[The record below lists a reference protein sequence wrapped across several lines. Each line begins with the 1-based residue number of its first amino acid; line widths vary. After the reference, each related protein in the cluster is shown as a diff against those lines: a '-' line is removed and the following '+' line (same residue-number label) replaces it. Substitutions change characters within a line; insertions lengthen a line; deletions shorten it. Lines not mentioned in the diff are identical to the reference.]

1 MGKITW
7 QTSLKKKKSM
17 CREFNAKMIV
27 WCLTKTRFPSRPCFV
42 YGLWN
47 VPLGKTW
54 SLFVCLVRRTCKKK
68 KKKKK
73 TEGSGYC
80 ANPWG
85 PVASFKGLCKMA
97 AAPCLLAALQAASRW
112 EKSAPFSCLHS
123 QAPPTALS
131 SGSKPPTVK
140 QKFTCLPDIPSSWPT
155 TYILG
160 DPLRLN
166 TGAMQ

>member
-1 MGKITW
+1 
-7 QTSLKKKKSM
+7 M

-27 WCLTKTRFPSRPCFV
+27 WCLTKTRFPSCPCFV

-54 SLFVCLVRRTCKKK
+54 SLFAYLVKRTRE

-80 ANPWG
+80 ANPQG
-85 PVASFKGLCKMA
+85 PVASFEGLCKIA
-97 AAPCLLAALQAASRW
+97 AAPFLLAALQAASRW

-123 QAPPTALS
+123 QTPPTALS

-140 QKFTCLPDIPSSWPT
+140 QKNHMPSRHSQLLAYDLHSWGPSK
-155 TYILG
+155 
-160 DPLRLN
+160 
-166 TGAMQ
+166 A

>member
-1 MGKITW
+1 
-7 QTSLKKKKSM
+7 M

-73 TEGSGYC
+73 QKEVGTVQTHGALWPHSRVC
-80 ANPWG
+80 ARWQLHRVCWRLFRLHPGEKNLLPF
-85 PVASFKGLCKMA
+85 PVSTPRPHPLLFLQGQNLPLWNKNSHAFPTFPALGL
-97 AAPCLLAALQAASRW
+97 Q
-112 EKSAPFSCLHS
+112 
-123 QAPPTALS
+123 PT
-131 SGSKPPTVK
+131 
-140 QKFTCLPDIPSSWPT
+140 F
-155 TYILG
+155 LG
-160 DPLRLN
+160 TL
-166 TGAMQ
+166 